1 MSSTI
6 MWFCFINT
14 VYTFFL
20 IYPERMEVKWENM
33 VYNMTILKIKM
44 LIYKTN

>member
-20 IYPERMEVKWENM
+20 IYPERMEVNVTTCPIGGVCEGHI
-33 VYNMTILKIKM
+33 VTSP
-44 LIYKTN
+44 